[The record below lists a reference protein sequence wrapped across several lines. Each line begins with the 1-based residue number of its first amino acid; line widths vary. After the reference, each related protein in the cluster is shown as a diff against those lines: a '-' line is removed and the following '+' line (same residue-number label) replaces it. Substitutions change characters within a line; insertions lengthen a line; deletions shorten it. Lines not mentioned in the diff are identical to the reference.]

1 MSTVSLPDTV
11 CPNASPA
18 VFWASAVIER
28 WRTHYNS
35 TRPRS
40 SLGHLPPAPE
50 VVVRSAEPGG
60 SAPSARP
67 AIVMRPTV
75 H

>member
-1 MSTVSLPDTV
+1 M
-11 CPNASPA
+11 
-18 VFWASAVIER
+18 IER